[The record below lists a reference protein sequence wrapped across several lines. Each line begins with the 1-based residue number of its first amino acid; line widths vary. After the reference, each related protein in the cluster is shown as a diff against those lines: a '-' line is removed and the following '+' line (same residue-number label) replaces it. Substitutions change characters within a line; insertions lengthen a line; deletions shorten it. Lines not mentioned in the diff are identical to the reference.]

1 MANPSCE
8 LWVWIRQPPA
18 QARQPPVSLCGG
30 SKAERRQVAQAVA
43 SVILLRVFDG
53 ALRTLD
59 ALGSPK
65 FMGQLET
72 ETSQHGPHVTAVKPP
87 QQHMGSSRDHPGE
100 TTAQQSSFSSAES
113 ISRMT
118 GGKPTAAISHSTTA
132 TAETTSAGHPPAGT
146 TAGTQQ
152 QHVGPLGAPKHPS
165 HPGALQRA
173 LQTTFAERVKSFFRQ
188 QQHSRVLHFLDGGP
202 TAFGGIAASGS
213 VRRPGCLPL
222 MSAVTPEEKEPFAS
236 SEGFLRRLVLQLVPQ
251 WLRIVSAHPSPHL
264 EAPPKSPRE
273 QQPEGWQ
280 RCAHQP
286 PQRQESSNDED
297 APNLC
302 SAAIGKNKGS
312 HNEDGKSSTP
322 SQLPVASAL
331 HAALQS
337 HVKKA
342 SGSLCVV
349 EFMSAA
355 ALTEGTLLD
364 GGGEEAPAHAA
375 LLACLAEIL
384 PPKSKALSCRS
395 GIRKSTDWKISSGDK
410 SNSGVGK
417 DSNVSSEEA
426 VRGLAAK
433 DVEVPPKGLESP
445 RNHEEGQELPRATP
459 SGLKALEEDYHLL
472 GVSIGSLK
480 IYNKKIRN
488 LLALPTM
495 WQQQNQQA
503 HEQAL
508 LHQQQQNTDT
518 VAASP
523 APRNASSDA
532 LGALYEDSVS
542 REEETALEGCA
553 AEACSLISEGPSF
566 SSLPWES
573 AYHEPR
579 GCCQCCF
586 AVFRCFSRKTP
597 CNAKACCRLR
607 SAAAALNSF
616 AAVGVTE
623 HDNNMQLLMHPTLGL
638 LLPHDMASLAFPLLS
653 CSWCRN
659 WCSRCSGLCPDG
671 LPLPALIR
679 WFSLEVK
686 VASLEEARSLLDY
699 LSYLRGVE
707 GSGGP
712 LGSPGMHEGAHYVYF
727 LRIAR
732 LLSNG
737 AVAYNDIYYCLLA
750 PPTALHMPLLPS
762 AMQRER
768 DSQEGGYPT
777 GDTAPF
783 CASWLDTLPSMQL
796 PGAAGPGQTAAKT
809 TCGGSK
815 LGWLLR
821 MLLEL
826 ATHTI
831 IVTGINSPDSL
842 EDSFLSLQA
851 AEELRCFT
859 RKLTEQPS
867 THHRSVAQAVGLLVT
882 EAFIQ
887 QRIQSKEQQDALHPE
902 ALQRLRAASAMAS
915 PLSISSLLL
924 LTRSCS
930 GGNPSCS
937 RLSKSPLATPPQ
949 RNSAEPENT
958 MEPLETPSVE
968 QQDQNHE
975 NSCKGILE
983 GLAAPLDAVN
993 QLLQLSR
1000 CAAFLIAPSA
1010 AGRTAALRRLFQA
1023 LKGLDLAA
1031 PPGQYSF
1038 GEKPE
1043 GSSQSRYACSKG
1055 NLCCSNDTVA
1065 SRRTSCPADVF
1076 AGPSGGRKL
1085 TFQKPN
1091 FHLEVISGLGS
1102 PSIFYCIPT
1111 AVKSLRVPV
1120 GRRGSRDP
1128 PVHFEVSHQS
1138 HMFVGAEKD
1147 FCQIGVKSPGL
1158 PVILLSLH
1166 AHRHGPP
1173 RFGVLVA
1180 SPFTPEAG
1188 GPRKELSVNAEQA
1201 RRASAR
1207 CVPQDTQQQLQPLSK
1222 EKVKALDAP
1231 GKKCAEALENACE
1244 ELGESSLWGP
1254 EGWMLRCLQCWESVD
1269 LLHGEALVLLLR
1281 PHVLVIRLF
1290 EKSKEERDIAAAAA
1304 RGLTR
1309 SQRRAIMYTSLMVLP
1324 WKIEP
1329 PSVCLSFFLPD
1340 HARVLILAFFI
1351 SSTPTCPFVY
1361 AQPRAFLRRFPLHPQ
1376 LLQDFLR
1383 QSLRSEKALAIRLAR
1398 PFSHLSLFQTGHPL
1412 QREQLLQLQGLSLL
1426 CSQTAD
1432 LLQSIAEATN
1442 KHRPQGQHHIAFVP
1456 TLISRHLSKE
1466 CSEDVKGGE
1475 LCRGP
1480 SEALVVR
1487 VTVGSPPRHLTT
1499 WSIEQT
1505 LYFSEALYRLAET
1518 LFEFHDAATAA
1529 AHDKKDTLSTQQQCY
1544 GYRHQQEKEHQ
1555 TPALFEHQQQTDFHP
1570 GSPTTVVGL
1579 LLSFLESQNQ
1589 TPQYLEAFMQVFT
1602 AACKGHPDT
1611 QQEQQTHTSEQQQ
1624 QQQKSARGSHD
1635 RQHAMENSPIEER
1648 SPQKELSEH
1657 CSSQS
1662 ADAQVPLSDIQATI
1676 AARMLQYLHAATT
1689 PLSPVSLEGLLACAE
1704 APESVAPPQLR
1715 EIPPGHLQDAAKLT
1729 PERGASDGAKSCMS
1743 SSSATP
1749 TRGSID
1755 TQYPPEGLPK
1765 ALTEHQLESSPS
1777 LRAER
1782 SGNSH
1787 SSRDADTD
1795 SDNTLASSLNEP
1807 SRGQEAFLAR
1817 DEFAQAAKSV
1827 PFPKLAEE
1835 ASFQKA
1841 NNECRMALGDLQ
1853 RPASSAKPL
1862 SIQGGCT
1869 PLDGSP
1875 FTTAPHADQTLFL
1888 PAVPQEPHVHEA
1900 GLLSPRNSSAF
1911 CSLSSSLDGDSFFED
1926 FVEGNQ
1932 EGSQAAVASEVEPLV
1947 KVTGYKETSS
1957 LLHSEAQLHDTFT
1970 LFLEQREQQ
1979 QGQQHRHVG
1988 ADSNQDAG
1996 VGDPEGNAVS
2006 IRAGSVALAA
2016 KPSDAFAEAGKLV
2029 RKAERKTWASTQ
2041 NAELEG
2047 MHTHATAERITGQA
2061 SAAAKAVRPPPTQA
2075 LPRSVIS
2082 AGTEKTHAGHLEPS
2096 SGAVSQGSNA
2106 AAMPAGGTS
2115 AAQAL
2120 DTDAAQNVCAAPPAL
2135 KLPEVFLADAPDT
2148 TERAGAK
2155 GYTTHIGTSSIRSA
2169 VHALPFEDIAIGGD
2183 PTAAE
2188 AARANSAESAV
2199 VEAKAA
2205 AAAAGCAQQA
2215 KERVVDTVAAS
2226 SAMLRATTDAT
2237 PAAGAAVAT
2246 AAESES
2252 MKKAVVA
2259 NAREAESKGAHTSS
2273 VAGVPE
2279 RPAATAA
2286 AIGERVAT
2294 DSTAGASASM
2304 KAYVSAKKAVEAS
2317 QLLASA
2323 AAAAIAG
2330 RRQASEATAD
2340 ATAFADAAA
2349 SKALEAVASAQK
2361 CTDAEFRCVAAA
2373 EVAEAAAERS
2383 TATAH
2388 DVASLLMLVAAAEQ
2402 RLQALVTAAR
2412 ASEQAAACSR
2422 SAAEAASA
2430 HAADAAADA
2439 EKQDQEADAY
2449 KGAAKSAALAAQEA
2463 ANIAYGIVAEIEQ
2476 QAATAF
2482 ATLQR
2487 AQTEAEVAYGELKA
2501 ASKQEETKIKELSS
2515 AAADSEVVV
2524 QATVRVVQ
2532 EAAEA
2537 ASGCVS
2543 AAEKHHRACEEAA
2556 RRALQAAAAANA
2568 AAAEL
2573 HMHKEEA
2580 ATNAARTR
2588 NHWEVAA
2595 MHCAGVEQH
2604 LLDAA
2609 TDAKQVQEH
2618 AIAVTTAATT
2628 AADQLQHV
2636 KDSGNLARAAAAAAQ
2651 EASDVAAGIVAGL
2664 QQKQAAATAI
2674 IEGPHDAQKQK
2685 GRGAG
2690 GHSKSPQ
2697 HKEAATAAAAAMQ
2710 HSRLTTSREA
2720 AELQQHGKTGAAATE
2735 EIEEWRQAETRV
2747 ENREKVTSAAA
2758 FAATI
2763 AAERSP
2769 KQLSQASGE
2778 PQSAALATHAAGKAA
2793 SLSPE
2798 GPRHPHATHIK
2809 QVLQQASTAS
2819 DGARSEHEEWVPK
2832 CGVSK
2837 PTENASGTHL
2847 QDEAAKCAATV
2858 AQQHMQAAEGS
2869 AAAAEASALRCV
2881 EIETQL
2887 RCLADKA
2894 AAGAASDR
2902 LMLKE
2907 AFQAVVTA
2915 AARSQKHVE
2924 ALCAATEEATT
2935 EAAEQI
2941 RLAVESVQEA
2951 GEFADPAKAA
2961 AEAAVTAAESAS
2973 AAKAA
2978 AAIAAAQ
2985 AASSQE
2991 ASKTA
2996 TRGAV
3001 ASLKAADTA
3010 VRAER
3015 VAAEQLGMV
3024 VVATSHIS
3032 QKVSLILSHREGAS
3046 TATAN
3051 PNAAG
3056 VSTGKLTIG
3065 ASGKKPHL
3073 IPPDGAGVVVEIRS
3087 ASKGVEG
3094 RQQKLNHSAK
3104 RPGAPGTSNEVVAAK
3119 SSGSRPSC
3127 WTRLP
3132 ALPAEPSGSTCTAGD
3147 SAIDISQR
3155 SHTSVIKNTESR
3167 SNNNSSTRSSENNKQ
3182 ATRGV
3187 VIARV
3192 RQPQTTH
3199 TKGIMAPVM
3208 EPSRST
3214 VSPAVTA
3221 ASALR
3226 VESSSVLSLESSSS
3240 CSKRIYQHK
3249 RGRSEEDSS
3258 SEQQRA
3264 HPQWRNWGS
3273 PVHQRQ
3279 HQRERTTP
3287 VFPKPLNLYRQPLG
3301 RQQNETPELRS
3312 SPQRGH
3318 KDSRTPSWEVT
3329 EDQRLRASLEAVLA
3343 GERRRRHEQ
3352 RTNLLVQSK
3361 LQRQQ
3366 AALVEASAQVSRRLD
3381 ANTNEVAALKRTVK
3395 SLLRSTEAYK
3405 APRGGQSLPH
3415 AAASKAPRARCC
3427 TACNRDSLNNSA
3439 RQPQAEGTSQSQGE
3453 FAAATS
3459 PTARKHSAQR
3469 DFTDDPEELS
3479 MAMVLPLLRRALM
3492 TRPCWNSE
3500 SEKSPAA
3507 QHRHGEGAAGNEEGR
3522 ISLHTA
3528 ERRDQQAP
3536 EVQQGA
3542 SSLAHSLPVK
3552 HATPTPAVWGHKHTA
3567 AAAVTAT
3574 PPQESQRDAT
3584 SDSYSVPDEHDEET
3598 SAEKTNR
3605 KLTSAATAVG
3615 KRAPDAGKSWG
3626 LPLWILDSLLASI
3639 TSVPI
3644 SCPIAMNLFQS
3655 IIKYQLLTG
3664 KASSRGLRNFV
3675 SLFVSA
3681 APRRKPTQKREKG
3694 QLDYAIPQPLSTPT
3708 IQS

>member
-1 MANPSCE
+1 
-8 LWVWIRQPPA
+8 
-18 QARQPPVSLCGG
+18 
-30 SKAERRQVAQAVA
+30 
-43 SVILLRVFDG
+43 
-53 ALRTLD
+53 
-59 ALGSPK
+59 
-65 FMGQLET
+65 
-72 ETSQHGPHVTAVKPP
+72 
-87 QQHMGSSRDHPGE
+87 
-100 TTAQQSSFSSAES
+100 
-113 ISRMT
+113 
-118 GGKPTAAISHSTTA
+118 
-132 TAETTSAGHPPAGT
+132 
-146 TAGTQQ
+146 
-152 QHVGPLGAPKHPS
+152 
-165 HPGALQRA
+165 
-173 LQTTFAERVKSFFRQ
+173 
-188 QQHSRVLHFLDGGP
+188 
-202 TAFGGIAASGS
+202 
-213 VRRPGCLPL
+213 
-222 MSAVTPEEKEPFAS
+222 
-236 SEGFLRRLVLQLVPQ
+236 
-251 WLRIVSAHPSPHL
+251 
-264 EAPPKSPRE
+264 
-273 QQPEGWQ
+273 
-280 RCAHQP
+280 
-286 PQRQESSNDED
+286 
-297 APNLC
+297 
-302 SAAIGKNKGS
+302 
-312 HNEDGKSSTP
+312 
-322 SQLPVASAL
+322 
-331 HAALQS
+331 
-337 HVKKA
+337 
-342 SGSLCVV
+342 
-349 EFMSAA
+349 
-355 ALTEGTLLD
+355 
-364 GGGEEAPAHAA
+364 
-375 LLACLAEIL
+375 
-384 PPKSKALSCRS
+384 
-395 GIRKSTDWKISSGDK
+395 
-410 SNSGVGK
+410 
-417 DSNVSSEEA
+417 
-426 VRGLAAK
+426 
-433 DVEVPPKGLESP
+433 
-445 RNHEEGQELPRATP
+445 
-459 SGLKALEEDYHLL
+459 
-472 GVSIGSLK
+472 
-480 IYNKKIRN
+480 
-488 LLALPTM
+488 
-495 WQQQNQQA
+495 
-503 HEQAL
+503 
-508 LHQQQQNTDT
+508 
-518 VAASP
+518 
-523 APRNASSDA
+523 
-532 LGALYEDSVS
+532 
-542 REEETALEGCA
+542 
-553 AEACSLISEGPSF
+553 
-566 SSLPWES
+566 
-573 AYHEPR
+573 
-579 GCCQCCF
+579 
-586 AVFRCFSRKTP
+586 
-597 CNAKACCRLR
+597 
-607 SAAAALNSF
+607 
-616 AAVGVTE
+616 
-623 HDNNMQLLMHPTLGL
+623 MQ
-638 LLPHDMASLAFPLLS
+638 
-653 CSWCRN
+653 
-659 WCSRCSGLCPDG
+659 
-671 LPLPALIR
+671 
-679 WFSLEVK
+679 
-686 VASLEEARSLLDY
+686 
-699 LSYLRGVE
+699 
-707 GSGGP
+707 
-712 LGSPGMHEGAHYVYF
+712 
-727 LRIAR
+727 
-732 LLSNG
+732 
-737 AVAYNDIYYCLLA
+737 
-750 PPTALHMPLLPS
+750 
-762 AMQRER
+762 
-768 DSQEGGYPT
+768 
-777 GDTAPF
+777 
-783 CASWLDTLPSMQL
+783 
-796 PGAAGPGQTAAKT
+796 
-809 TCGGSK
+809 
-815 LGWLLR
+815 
-821 MLLEL
+821 
-826 ATHTI
+826 
-831 IVTGINSPDSL
+831 
-842 EDSFLSLQA
+842 
-851 AEELRCFT
+851 
-859 RKLTEQPS
+859 
-867 THHRSVAQAVGLLVT
+867 
-882 EAFIQ
+882 
-887 QRIQSKEQQDALHPE
+887 
-902 ALQRLRAASAMAS
+902 
-915 PLSISSLLL
+915 
-924 LTRSCS
+924 
-930 GGNPSCS
+930 
-937 RLSKSPLATPPQ
+937 
-949 RNSAEPENT
+949 
-958 MEPLETPSVE
+958 
-968 QQDQNHE
+968 
-975 NSCKGILE
+975 
-983 GLAAPLDAVN
+983 
-993 QLLQLSR
+993 
-1000 CAAFLIAPSA
+1000 
-1010 AGRTAALRRLFQA
+1010 
-1023 LKGLDLAA
+1023 
-1031 PPGQYSF
+1031 
-1038 GEKPE
+1038 
-1043 GSSQSRYACSKG
+1043 
-1055 NLCCSNDTVA
+1055 
-1065 SRRTSCPADVF
+1065 
-1076 AGPSGGRKL
+1076 
-1085 TFQKPN
+1085 
-1091 FHLEVISGLGS
+1091 
-1102 PSIFYCIPT
+1102 
-1111 AVKSLRVPV
+1111 
-1120 GRRGSRDP
+1120 
-1128 PVHFEVSHQS
+1128 
-1138 HMFVGAEKD
+1138 
-1147 FCQIGVKSPGL
+1147 
-1158 PVILLSLH
+1158 
-1166 AHRHGPP
+1166 
-1173 RFGVLVA
+1173 
-1180 SPFTPEAG
+1180 
-1188 GPRKELSVNAEQA
+1188 
-1201 RRASAR
+1201 
-1207 CVPQDTQQQLQPLSK
+1207 
-1222 EKVKALDAP
+1222 
-1231 GKKCAEALENACE
+1231 
-1244 ELGESSLWGP
+1244 
-1254 EGWMLRCLQCWESVD
+1254 
-1269 LLHGEALVLLLR
+1269 
-1281 PHVLVIRLF
+1281 
-1290 EKSKEERDIAAAAA
+1290 
-1304 RGLTR
+1304 
-1309 SQRRAIMYTSLMVLP
+1309 
-1324 WKIEP
+1324 
-1329 PSVCLSFFLPD
+1329 
-1340 HARVLILAFFI
+1340 
-1351 SSTPTCPFVY
+1351 
-1361 AQPRAFLRRFPLHPQ
+1361 
-1376 LLQDFLR
+1376 
-1383 QSLRSEKALAIRLAR
+1383 
-1398 PFSHLSLFQTGHPL
+1398 
-1412 QREQLLQLQGLSLL
+1412 
-1426 CSQTAD
+1426 
-1432 LLQSIAEATN
+1432 
-1442 KHRPQGQHHIAFVP
+1442 
-1456 TLISRHLSKE
+1456 
-1466 CSEDVKGGE
+1466 
-1475 LCRGP
+1475 
-1480 SEALVVR
+1480 
-1487 VTVGSPPRHLTT
+1487 
-1499 WSIEQT
+1499 
-1505 LYFSEALYRLAET
+1505 
-1518 LFEFHDAATAA
+1518 
-1529 AHDKKDTLSTQQQCY
+1529 
-1544 GYRHQQEKEHQ
+1544 
-1555 TPALFEHQQQTDFHP
+1555 
-1570 GSPTTVVGL
+1570 
-1579 LLSFLESQNQ
+1579 
-1589 TPQYLEAFMQVFT
+1589 
-1602 AACKGHPDT
+1602 
-1611 QQEQQTHTSEQQQ
+1611 
-1624 QQQKSARGSHD
+1624 
-1635 RQHAMENSPIEER
+1635 
-1648 SPQKELSEH
+1648 
-1657 CSSQS
+1657 
-1662 ADAQVPLSDIQATI
+1662 
-1676 AARMLQYLHAATT
+1676 T

-2259 NAREAESKGAHTSS
+2259 NAVTVPRLAPRAVAEAAAANNAAAEDTASEAATPATVPEKTKREAESKGAHTSS

-2361 CTDAEFRCVAAA
+2361 CTDAEFR
-2373 EVAEAAAERS
+2373 S
-2383 TATAH
+2383 
-2388 DVASLLMLVAAAEQ
+2388 AAEQ

-2515 AAADSEVVV
+2515 AAAVIAAELQAQRETATVHVAESRLHVEAAAAAA
-2524 QATVRVVQ
+2524 ATVRVVQ

-2697 HKEAATAAAAAMQ
+2697 HKEAATAAAA
-2710 HSRLTTSREA
+2710 
-2720 AELQQHGKTGAAATE
+2720 
-2735 EIEEWRQAETRV
+2735 
-2747 ENREKVTSAAA
+2747 KVTSAAA

-2778 PQSAALATHAAGKAA
+2778 PQSAALATH
-2793 SLSPE
+2793 
-2798 GPRHPHATHIK
+2798 
-2809 QVLQQASTAS
+2809 QASTAS

-2935 EAAEQI
+2935 EVLQHRKSLSVARNQALAAAAEAKEAAAAATAAVGATQAAELMATRGAAAAASAADASLQAAEQI

-3240 CSKRIYQHK
+3240 CKICPYITGGHLADPRM
-3249 RGRSEEDSS
+3249 SS
-3258 SEQQRA
+3258 
-3264 HPQWRNWGS
+3264 
-3273 PVHQRQ
+3273 
-3279 HQRERTTP
+3279 
-3287 VFPKPLNLYRQPLG
+3287 
-3301 RQQNETPELRS
+3301 
-3312 SPQRGH
+3312 
-3318 KDSRTPSWEVT
+3318 
-3329 EDQRLRASLEAVLA
+3329 
-3343 GERRRRHEQ
+3343 
-3352 RTNLLVQSK
+3352 
-3361 LQRQQ
+3361 
-3366 AALVEASAQVSRRLD
+3366 
-3381 ANTNEVAALKRTVK
+3381 
-3395 SLLRSTEAYK
+3395 
-3405 APRGGQSLPH
+3405 
-3415 AAASKAPRARCC
+3415 
-3427 TACNRDSLNNSA
+3427 
-3439 RQPQAEGTSQSQGE
+3439 
-3453 FAAATS
+3453 
-3459 PTARKHSAQR
+3459 KHSA
-3469 DFTDDPEELS
+3469 DLGSFS
-3479 MAMVLPLLRRALM
+3479 V
-3492 TRPCWNSE
+3492 W
-3500 SEKSPAA
+3500 
-3507 QHRHGEGAAGNEEGR
+3507 
-3522 ISLHTA
+3522 
-3528 ERRDQQAP
+3528 QQ
-3536 EVQQGA
+3536 VVFLG
-3542 SSLAHSLPVK
+3542 
-3552 HATPTPAVWGHKHTA
+3552 
-3567 AAAVTAT
+3567 AAAV
-3574 PPQESQRDAT
+3574 
-3584 SDSYSVPDEHDEET
+3584 
-3598 SAEKTNR
+3598 AE
-3605 KLTSAATAVG
+3605 AAGGT
-3615 KRAPDAGKSWG
+3615 
-3626 LPLWILDSLLASI
+3626 
-3639 TSVPI
+3639 
-3644 SCPIAMNLFQS
+3644 C
-3655 IIKYQLLTG
+3655 
-3664 KASSRGLRNFV
+3664 
-3675 SLFVSA
+3675 
-3681 APRRKPTQKREKG
+3681 
-3694 QLDYAIPQPLSTPT
+3694 
-3708 IQS
+3708 